1 MSEEFKVVR
10 CSSCELFQVQ
20 IPQKYNDVCG
30 FSHGPSWVCSGC
42 GMLQDL
48 KRIWGRGES
57 FQCCNNKA
65 KQLNKPQIHA
75 ALSKTLATLNHPFH
89 IMGRMIERLAERV
102 WQGDTFR
109 RRVGRLSIYIL
120 LYYGL
125 YIHSLPLFLL
135 ISICCLFALYCS
147 CSIT

>member
-20 IPQKYNDVCG
+20 IPQKHNNVCG
-30 FSHGPSWVCSGC
+30 FTYVEWVCNGC
-42 GMLQDL
+42 GMLQEL
-48 KRIWGRGES
+48 KWIWGKGES
-57 FQCCNNKA
+57 FQWCNNKA

-75 ALSKTLATLNHPFH
+75 ALSKTLAARNHPFH

-109 RRVGRLSIYIL
+109 RRVGRLLIYIF
-120 LYYGL
+120 LYYSL
-125 YIHSLPLFLL
+125 YIYSLPLFLL
-135 ISICCLFALYCS
+135 FSICCLFNLYCS